1 MCDPEEKPLPEEH
14 AKPDAAAEGVPP
26 PKAVAPTGA
35 EDGPTH
41 QVLPTAEAEA
51 PLGSTIKQV
60 RAGAGPPKPAPD
72 LVRPIARFL
81 YCNNPFYVISACL
94 IFWGL
99 WSSFRTD
106 GKTFQTC
113 ALMIGLAGY
122 TLLLAAS
129 AWFLVWIG
137 QVWNDVRTILL
148 LVVLML
154 LAMSVTFDQ
163 ALAQDPSAGKWYF
176 IGGLFFSLAVSEGL
190 FRGLP
195 LRLRAGFRI
204 PYYLLLG
211 LFFLYPVALSPWIR
225 TPFSPVL
232 EWGLFAFS
240 GCAGLIFLT
249 LLPAVNRGPAYVRN
263 NGSPWRWP
271 LYPWVLFGT
280 LAFGVCGRAFY
291 LCYDLHGVNRSAI
304 IFKPYF
310 LVTFLLAINIL
321 LLQIGRRSHLKT
333 VMGVALA
340 MPAVLAALAITPNP
354 ARAVDWG
361 FLENFT
367 RTLGMSPL
375 CLTLWAATFYYAVCL
390 ILRVAGA
397 SWGFSAALVALAF
410 VRPEKFNLDA
420 FEAPQILPI
429 LAVIALQLVLCTVY
443 RRSWHAVA
451 AAGSLC
457 LAVYVLSWD
466 TPWAPYAGLASW
478 NILGACFLLVG
489 IFYHDPTA
497 KFLRRLGALWILVS
511 VLGTLQDSPPLPRNL
526 SPWIGYA
533 YGFAL
538 LIAAAAYAYWMR
550 VQLYFWSAGAGA
562 LSWIGKVGVQTYCLL
577 KCYVSGLH
585 LIAWGAV
592 FFFVALAISL
602 HKANLPQRWREG
614 RRGGFPPSR
623 GT

>member
-1 MCDPEEKPLPEEH
+1 MCDSDEKQLPEEFP
-14 AKPDAAAEGVPP
+14 KPGAAAPGSPGAAAEGLPP
-26 PKAVAPTGA
+26 PEAVT
-35 EDGPTH
+35 
-41 QVLPTAEAEA
+41 
-51 PLGSTIKQV
+51 PLCSVAKHAREQ
-60 RAGAGPPKPAPD
+60 AGPPKPAPD

-122 TLLLAAS
+122 TLLLAVS

-163 ALAQDPSAGKWYF
+163 ALAENPRVGMWYF
-176 IGGLFFSLAVSEGL
+176 VGGFLFSLAISEGL

-232 EWGLFAFS
+232 EWGLFVFS
-240 GCAGLIFLT
+240 GCAGLIYLT
-249 LLPAVNRGPAYVRN
+249 LLPAVNRGPAYVRH

-291 LCYDLHGVNRSAI
+291 LCYDLHGVNRSVI

-310 LVTFLLAINIL
+310 LVPFLLAINTL
-321 LLQIGRRSHLKT
+321 VLQIGRRSHLKT
-333 VMGVALA
+333 VLAVALV
-340 MPAVLAALAITPNP
+340 MPAVLAALALTPAP
-354 ARAVDWG
+354 AQASDWG

-367 RTLGMSPL
+367 RTFGMSPL
-375 CLTLWAATFYYAVCL
+375 CLTLWAATVFYAVAL
-390 ILRVAGA
+390 VLRVAGA

-410 VRPEKFNLDA
+410 VWPEKFNLGA
-420 FEAPQILPI
+420 FEAPQMLPI
-429 LAVIALQLVLCTVY
+429 LAVITLQLILCTVY
-443 RRSWHAVA
+443 RRSWHALA
-451 AAGSLC
+451 TAGGLC
-457 LAVYVLSWD
+457 LAAYVLTRN
-466 TPWAPYAGLASW
+466 TPWAPYAGLAAW
-478 NILGACFLLVG
+478 NILGVCFLLVG
-489 IFYHDPTA
+489 AFYRDRMAT
-497 KFLRRLGALWILVS
+497 FLRGLGAMWILVS
-511 VLGTLQDSPPLPRNL
+511 VLGTLHDPSPLLRNL
-526 SPWIGYA
+526 TPWIGYT

-538 LIAAAAYAYWMR
+538 LIAAVGYAYR
-550 VQLYFWSAGAGA
+550 VQAQLYFWSAGAGA
-562 LSWIGKVGVQTYCLL
+562 LAWIGKAGVQTYSLL

-602 HKANLPQRWREG
+602 HKADLHQRWQEW
-614 RRGGFPPSR
+614 RRR
-623 GT
+623 